1 MTMARLVREDR
12 LERPDDLFELLIEAR
27 RGLTPD
33 ETLRLDAK
41 IILLLANHIGD
52 QGVLAEAIA
61 QARQTT
67 APAAAQDLAQTP
79 E

>member
-1 MTMARLVREDR
+1 MTMAGLARNDR

-33 ETLRLDAK
+33 EVRRLDAK
-41 IILLLANHIGD
+41 IILLRANPLGD
-52 QGVLAEAIA
+52 QAVLAEAIA
-61 QARQTT
+61 QARWTT
-67 APAAAQDLAQTP
+67 APPATQEVPETP